1 MTTLRPLHVLTV
13 CLGLTSACAGRQP
26 LPGPDPAM
34 VRATIEAQIAQ
45 SVRAVPEK
53 DTVVTS
59 MQYQETSRR

>member
-26 LPGPDPAM
+26 LPGPDPGM
-34 VRATIEAQIAQ
+34 VRSTIEAQIAQ
-45 SVRAVPEK
+45 SVRAIPEK

-59 MQYQETSRR
+59 VQYQETSRR